1 MGDRVASD
9 IMRAVAPKTKPEWAP
24 ALLLVLLAGFL
35 ALAAAPD
42 DRASTRVAGMSL
54 LWWYGGV
61 VGPVL
66 AAAVAVL
73 RPGPPGDPSGQAPR
87 SPSRSTR

>member
-9 IMRAVAPKTKPEWAP
+9 IMRAVAPKAKPGWAP

-35 ALAAAPD
+35 LLAAFPD
-42 DRASTRVAGMSL
+42 DRAGTRVAGVSI

-73 RPGPPGDPSGQAPR
+73 RPRPPRDPSGQGPR
-87 SPSRSTR
+87 SPSRTR